1 LSAAFDASIE
11 NGTLLVAVNPG
22 LSPVPDAM
30 DGANALFIDCE
41 GTGLGMVRSA
51 KMVEDA
57 KDRRLIS
64 MIRTDGL
71 GPVAIGAALSA
82 KPDVLVL
89 PQVTTEQSL
98 KDCMAH
104 IGSENVG
111 VIAQVETVEAVDC
124 LEALMRVDE
133 VSAFLI
139 GPNDLAT
146 AMGHPGQPTHP
157 EVVAAVDRVARRLS
171 AAGKAFGLPALT
183 KAAAEMWKARGAQL
197 LYVPLAAFQTMELK
211 YGN

>member
-1 LSAAFDASIE
+1 
-11 NGTLLVAVNPG
+11 
-22 LSPVPDAM
+22 
-30 DGANALFIDCE
+30 
-41 GTGLGMVRSA
+41 
-51 KMVEDA
+51 
-57 KDRRLIS
+57 
-64 MIRTDGL
+64 
-71 GPVAIGAALSA
+71 
-82 KPDVLVL
+82 
-89 PQVTTEQSL
+89 
-98 KDCMAH
+98 
-104 IGSENVG
+104 VG

-124 LEALMRVDE
+124 LEALMRIDE

-157 EVVAAVDRVARRLS
+157 EVVAAVDSVAGRLS

-211 YGN
+211 HGN